1 MILIVDDEPSILG
14 LIKLVLATEGI
25 SSVTAASV
33 DEGCDLLRQRKD
45 IDLML
50 LDWRLDR
57 SGIEVLRVCRELFP
71 LMPVIVMS
79 AMDLN
84 VFSVKEDALMAEAD
98 SFLEKPLSP
107 PVLVKHVKRW
117 LRRVETAAN
126 PLQREDDIICSKN

>member
-14 LIKLVLATEGI
+14 LIKLLLATEGI
-25 SSVTAASV
+25 ASVVAASV

-57 SGIEVLRVCRELFP
+57 SGIEVLRVCREMFP

-84 VFSVKEDALMAEAD
+84 VLNVKEDAFMAEAD

-107 PVLVKHVKRW
+107 PLLVKHVRRW
-117 LRRVETAAN
+117 LRRVETTAT
-126 PLQREDDIICSKN
+126 PLQRE